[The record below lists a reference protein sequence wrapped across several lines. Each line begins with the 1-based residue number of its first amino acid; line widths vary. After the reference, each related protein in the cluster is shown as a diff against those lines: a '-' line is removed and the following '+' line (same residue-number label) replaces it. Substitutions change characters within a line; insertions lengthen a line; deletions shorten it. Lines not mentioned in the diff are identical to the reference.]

1 MTLQDV
7 FNVFCPTGEGG
18 GVDASCGGE
27 GGGGD
32 SSYKIGAS
40 VRLKGRGGKPFTIQ
54 KITKTGKLVLTGLPH
69 EGIEMADMADV
80 MTPEQWR
87 KS

>member
-1 MTLQDV
+1 MTLQDI

-18 GVDASCGGE
+18 GVDASCGGNN
-27 GGGGD
+27 GGGG
-32 SSYKIGAS
+32 SSHKVGSS
-40 VRLKGRGGKPFTIQ
+40 VRLKGRGGKSFTV
-54 KITKTGKLVLTGLPH
+54 KSVTKTGKLVLTGLAH
-69 EGIEMADMADV
+69 EGTEIADAADV